1 MIRTRTALDNN
12 TIMALTKYHHVHK
25 KDVKRKKKITI
36 ILGIILFIM
45 SCINAYGIWM
55 KYIGTLSPAIIILR
69 SSVFVIL
76 SAIILLNALKGG
88 ERNTYRDLKKYFYKT
103 KTEYID
109 YIITEEA
116 IQMIVSSNS
125 TTHEWNSIDHF
136 EADDSYFYFSSKGRH
151 SIIAKAPM
159 SNDNIL
165 ALEKLADTKIP
176 V

>member
-1 MIRTRTALDNN
+1 MIRTRTTLDNN

-25 KDVKRKKKITI
+25 KDIKRKKILVI
-36 ILGIILFIM
+36 ILGIFLFIM

-55 KYIGTLSPAIIILR
+55 KYAGTLSPVMIILR
-69 SSVFVIL
+69 ASVFVIL
-76 SAIILLNALKGG
+76 SSIILFNALKGS
-88 ERNTYRDLKKYFYKT
+88 EHNTYRDLKKYFHKT

-109 YIITEEA
+109 YIITEES

-125 TTHEWNSIDHF
+125 TIHEWNSIDHF
-136 EADDSYFYFSSKGRH
+136 ESDASYFYFSSNGRH

-159 SNDNIL
+159 SKDNIL
-165 ALEKLADTKIP
+165 ALEKLADIKIP